1 MFRSEHEMRQDGT
14 WDESRQSV
22 TETICPYCG
31 VGCDLEVH
39 VQDNEIV
46 KVTSPTDHSV
56 TSGHLCI
63 KGRFGFTFV
72 QNRATVSAPPTDGGT
87 LVLPPPPPGAG
98 PA

>member
-1 MFRSEHEMRQDGT
+1 MFRSEFDMRDAGT
-14 WDESRQSV
+14 WDESRQTV

-46 KVTSPTDHSV
+46 KVSSPWDHSV
-56 TSGHLCI
+56 TNGHLCI
-63 KGRFGFTFV
+63 KGRFGFQFV
-72 QNRATVSAPPTDGGT
+72 QNRAP
-87 LVLPPPPPGAG
+87 LPPAQTAETTADRDVPPGPR